1 MKDDNE
7 FDRVLDD
14 ALAEYRAAE
23 PLAGMEHRVLQRVRM
38 QAERRKAW
46 LRCSAFAACAA
57 TLAVAAWIGLH
68 SRGRPEI
75 VPAQP
80 TTAQQQ
86 KPPVG
91 LQPSNENT
99 HAANR
104 GPAPRR
110 VLIAKAMLSRR
121 PNIPGQPAPAR
132 TEQAP
137 IGQQFP
143 SPTPLSSQ
151 ERALLALAQ
160 SHPEVLRRLPSNQ
173 DDREIAIA
181 PINIQ
186 PLVSKTSDDQGED

>member
-1 MKDDNE
+1 MNYNDE
-7 FDRVLDD
+7 FDHVLDD
-14 ALAEYRAAE
+14 ALADYRHAE

-46 LRCSAFAACAA
+46 LRWSAFAACAA
-57 TLAVAAWIGLH
+57 TLAFAAWIGLRDRARH
-68 SRGRPEI
+68 EVAPG
-75 VPAQP
+75 QP

-86 KPPVG
+86 KPPVE

-99 HAANR
+99 HAANQEP
-104 GPAPRR
+104 GPRPAQI
-110 VLIAKAMLSRR
+110 VKAALSRSSNVVR
-121 PNIPGQPAPAR
+121 QSALAR
-132 TEQAP
+132 TGQAS
-137 IGQQFP
+137 IGRQFP

-160 SHPEVLRRLPSNQ
+160 THPEVLRRLPSNQ

-186 PLVSKTSDDQGED
+186 PLASATSGNQGEN

>member
-38 QAERRKAW
+38 QAERRKSW
-46 LRCSAFAACAA
+46 LRWSAFAACAA
-57 TLAVAAWIGLH
+57 TLAVAAWIGVRAR
-68 SRGRPEI
+68 SRPEI
-75 VPAQP
+75 APVQP

-86 KPPVG
+86 KPPAG

-99 HAANR
+99 HAANQ
-104 GPAPRR
+104 GPAPRP
-110 VLIAKAMLSRR
+110 AKVVKAALSRSSNVVR
-121 PNIPGQPAPAR
+121 QSALAR
-132 TEQAP
+132 TGQAS

-143 SPTPLSSQ
+143 SPTPLNSE

-160 SHPEVLRRLPSNQ
+160 THPEVLRRLPSNH

-186 PLVSKTSDDQGED
+186 PLANETSGNQGEN